1 MNTSTIAQS
10 QTKEQIENNLAFAA
24 DHAKSKFG
32 IEFLEM
38 KDGRARASLLIE
50 EKHLNAFGI
59 PYGTFLFNL
68 ADMTAGVAYLTL
80 GGFGPTVNST
90 MNFISAAREGDT
102 VVCTAEVVK
111 SGRKISFV
119 TAEICTSEGRLLAK
133 TEFTFYTL

>member
-1 MNTSTIAQS
+1 MNTPTIAQ
-10 QTKEQIENNLAFAA
+10 TTEKEQIEINLSFAA

-32 IEFLEM
+32 IEFHEM

-50 EKHLNAFGI
+50 EKHLNAFHI

-80 GGFGPTVNST
+80 GGYGPTVNST
-90 MNFISAAREGDT
+90 MNYISAAKEGDT

-111 SGRKISFV
+111 FGRKICFV
-119 TAEICTSEGRLLAK
+119 SAELRTQEDKLLAT

>member
-1 MNTSTIAQS
+1 MNTSTIPQI
-10 QTKEQIENNLAFAA
+10 QTKEQIVNNLRFAA
-24 DHAKSKFG
+24 DHAKNKFG
-32 IEFLEM
+32 IEFQEM
-38 KDGRARASLLIE
+38 KDGRARATLLIE
-50 EKHLNAFGI
+50 EKHLNAFRI

-90 MNFISAAREGDT
+90 MNFIGAAKEGDT

-111 SGRKISFV
+111 FGRKISFV
-119 TAEICTSEGRLLAK
+119 TAELRTAEDKLLAK